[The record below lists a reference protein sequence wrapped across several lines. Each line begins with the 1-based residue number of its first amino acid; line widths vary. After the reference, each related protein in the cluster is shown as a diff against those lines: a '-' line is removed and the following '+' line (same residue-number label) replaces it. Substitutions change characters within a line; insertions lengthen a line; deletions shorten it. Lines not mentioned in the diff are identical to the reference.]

1 MIRLGVKN
9 YNMTLTKKQ
18 QKTPALSFRKI
29 DKNEYLTVEEI
40 LSSNLRQIIEQATFT
55 YSPSGKVFE
64 NRKKN
69 DWRPR
74 RKTYRCY

>member
-9 YNMTLTKKQ
+9 YNMTLTKQQ

-69 DWRPR
+69 D
-74 RKTYRCY
+74 